1 MLTIKQH
8 EDRIAHRHKVHFVQ
22 NHISKTARFMMLAEE
37 AAEVSQAAAKI
48 ARILEGSNPTPKSME
63 EAWDDLVEE
72 MNDVYLA
79 YEVATGDEFEPIAN
93 FSKLDRCV
101 ERVCEANGIS
111 YPEHYGDVS
120 RSAD

>member
-8 EDRIAHRHKVHFVQ
+8 QDRIGHRHKVHFVQ
-22 NHISKTARFMMLAEE
+22 DHISKIARFMMLAEE

-48 ARILEGSNPTPKSME
+48 ARILEGSNPTPKSIE
-63 EAWDDLVEE
+63 DAWDDLIEE

-101 ERVCEANGIS
+101 QRVCEANGIS
-111 YPEHYGDVS
+111 YPETQTS
-120 RSAD
+120 